1 MPPMMWQRENK
12 MAKRNHTIQ
21 SNTLNFLSKTGSRN
35 RLRIPVAGTRHTG
48 INPGDR
54 VKVSY
59 NLLDCEVKIEVD
71 PKGNYKVEKD
81 GALRFPAHLF
91 NLPSDEIF
99 TSADK
104 ITNVVASF

>member
-1 MPPMMWQRENK
+1 
-12 MAKRNHTIQ
+12 MAKRNHTLQ

-35 RLRIPVAGTRHTG
+35 RLRIPVAGNRHLG
-48 INPGDR
+48 IKPGDR

-59 NLLDCEVKIEVD
+59 NLFAGETSIVLD

-81 GALRFPAHLF
+81 GAVRFPADKFGLA
-91 NLPSDEIF
+91 SEDIF

-104 ITNVVASF
+104 LSQKTVSF